1 MNQFIKLTF
10 IGASL
15 LMLGSCKKFVDVNT
29 DPNNLTSTKPEYV
42 FTGALGTTYRNQV
55 SGAMMMVPGSWVG
68 HYAHSTSFTGGGS
81 EKTYEYTNADFNAFD
96 GLFDNLND
104 YQFVIDNAT
113 KGGVAF
119 WADPANVMQCYV
131 YQQLVDLY
139 GDVPYTEALKG
150 IKNINPKYTNQKVI
164 YEDLVVRLDSAMA
177 RMGRTTWPTDASI
190 TKQDVMFQGNKTN
203 WIRFANSLK
212 LRILMRQSFMPGRDA
227 YIQTNINS
235 TIATGYLTQNVL
247 VSPGYQNIAG
257 KLNPF
262 YANYGYNELNVVQ
275 SNHQY
280 RKMNA
285 VIMNW
290 LKTSVMRTSPPGAVS
305 VPATAAADT
314 FRLQGIA
321 WPAGTAV
328 IAPSANLDN
337 YVGIPLGQ
345 GSGFATASSS
355 AIGPYMIMQGQG
367 TRPGL
372 FMLLAE
378 VYFLEAEAAERYGI
392 TFGGMGA
399 QQLYEAGILS
409 HFRTIAGALTNS
421 AANMLGNAAN
431 TGDAYAI
438 RYYNRT
444 PIPTNFS
451 TGVVPAGY
459 TGENIV
465 WALSPDH
472 IKAILLQK
480 WESFVHVNGL
490 EAWSEYRKA
499 SGTPQVGVPQP
510 VRTVAATTNPEPARY
525 LYPQTEAESNSAN
538 VPTGINR
545 FTSKIFWDVN

>member
-29 DPNNLTSTKPEYV
+29 DPNNLTETKPELV
-42 FTGALGTTYRNQV
+42 LTGALGNTYRNQV
-55 SGAMMMVPGSWVG
+55 SGVMMMVPGSWVG
-68 HYAHSTSFTGGGS
+68 HYAHSTSFTGGGN

-104 YQFVIDNAT
+104 YQFVIENAD
-113 KGGVAF
+113 KGNVGF
-119 WADPANVMQCYV
+119 WKDAANVMQCYV

-150 IKNINPKYTNQKVI
+150 ISNINPKYTNQKVI

-177 RMGRTTWPTDASI
+177 RMNRTTWPTDATI
-190 TKQDVMFQGNKTN
+190 TRQDIMFQGNKTN
-203 WIRFANSLK
+203 WIRFANTLK

-227 YIQTNINS
+227 YITTNINNS
-235 TIATGYLTQNVL
+235 IATGYLTQNVL

-290 LKTSVMRTSPPGAVS
+290 LKTGVMRTTPPGATAVA
-305 VPATAAADT
+305 ATAAADT

-321 WPAGTAV
+321 WPAGV
-328 IAPSANLDN
+328 SIIAPSANLSS

-345 GSGFATASSS
+345 GSGFSSASSS

-378 VYFLEAEAAERYGI
+378 VYFLQAEAAERYGI
-392 TFGGMGA
+392 TFGGLGA

-421 AANMLGNAAN
+421 AANMLGNTAN
-431 TGDAYAI
+431 AGDPYAV

-444 PIPTNFS
+444 PADVPTA
-451 TGVVPAGY
+451 TGY

-465 WALSPDH
+465 WALSPDK

-499 SGTPQVGVPQP
+499 SGTPSVGVPQP
-510 VRTVAATTNPEPARY
+510 VRTVASTTNPEPARF
-525 LYPQTEAESNSAN
+525 LYPQTETESNSAN